1 MDIKVLNEKNNPVLN
16 RREIAFKVI
25 HDEATPSRK
34 ESIVERLAAT
44 QNSKVGLVY
53 VDSLKTEF
61 GKRET
66 IGYAKIYETEERAKQ
81 IERAH
86 IIRKH
91 LCQARRSR
99 SGGELNGSQEGC
111 KKGRRGPKGVSRYYE
126 LSGTPSSPKP
136 VCPRCGN
143 GVFLAAHADRQ
154 SCGKCGIHRVQEID

>member
-1 MDIKVLNEKNNPVLN
+1 MDIKVLSEKNNPVLN

-34 ESIVERLAAT
+34 SIVERLAAT
-44 QNSKVGLVY
+44 QNSKVGLVF

-86 IIRKH
+86 IIER
-91 LCQARRSR
+91 
-99 SGGELNGSQEGC
+99 N
-111 KKGRRGPKGVSRYYE
+111 
-126 LSGTPSSPKP
+126 TFTKP
-136 VCPRCGN
+136 EE
-143 GVFLAAHADRQ
+143 AAPEA
-154 SCGKCGIHRVQEID
+154 S